1 MIKENKSYKYKIRHI
16 HFTSII
22 SMALVLFLVG
32 LLSLILFMARDI
44 SIHVK
49 ENINLSVILEDKIS
63 EQDLSQIKA
72 HLDSSLYAKSI
83 EYISKEDALKD
94 HINTLGEDPKE
105 FLGYNPLLASLEV
118 KLKAEYANND
128 SVQKIESEL
137 VKFEFIDRVAYQK
150 DMVSLINE
158 NVKKISLVLL
168 GLAVVLLLISLV
180 LINNTV
186 RVAVYSNR
194 FLINTMKLVGA
205 TPWFIRKPYI
215 FHGIVNGVIAAIFSL
230 IMLTGM
236 VYYIQFE
243 FGIKELMISPLT
255 VILVSLIVITLGIT
269 LTAVSSY
276 FAVGR
281 FLKMRTEDLYSI

>member
-63 EQDLSQIKA
+63 EQDLSQIRA

-215 FHGIVNGVIAAIFSL
+215 FHGIINGVIAAIFSL

>member
-1 MIKENKSYKYKIRHI
+1 MTKEKKAGKYKIRHV

-22 SMALVLFLVG
+22 SMSLVLFLVG
-32 LLSLILFMARDI
+32 SLSLILFTARDV

-49 ENINLSVILEDKIS
+49 ENINLSVILEDEIS
-63 EQDLSQIKA
+63 ESYFQRIKTYLESA
-72 HLDSSLYAKSI
+72 PFVKSVV
-83 EYISKEDALKD
+83 YISKEDALKD
-94 HINTLGEDPKE
+94 HITTLGEDPKD
-105 FLGYNPLLASLEV
+105 FLGYNPLMASLEV

-128 SVQKIESEL
+128 SVLMIEAKL
-137 VKFEFIDRVAYQK
+137 KTFENIYRVAYQR
-150 DMVSLINE
+150 DMVSLVNE

-168 GLAVVLLLISLV
+168 GLAIVLLLVSLV

-186 RVAVYSNR
+186 RIAVYSNR

-205 TPWFIRKPYI
+205 THWFIRKPYI
-215 FHGIVNGVIAAIFSL
+215 YRGMLNGTIAAIISL
-230 IMLTGM
+230 VLLAGM

-243 FGIKELMISPLT
+243 FGLNELFINPLT
-255 VILVSLIVITLGIT
+255 IVSVVLIVIVLGVT

-281 FLKMRTEDLYSI
+281 FLKMRTEEIYSI

>member
-215 FHGIVNGVIAAIFSL
+215 FHGIINGVIAAIFSL

-255 VILVSLIVITLGIT
+255 VILVSLIIITLGIT

>member
-1 MIKENKSYKYKIRHI
+1 MISEKKIHKYKVQHI
-16 HFTSII
+16 HITSII

-49 ENINLSVILEDKIS
+49 ENINLSVILDDNTNDTVVAKIKNYLETS
-63 EQDLSQIKA
+63 T
-72 HLDSSLYAKSI
+72 YTKSVV
-83 EYISKEDALKD
+83 YISKEDALKD
-94 HINTLGEDPKE
+94 HIATLGEDPKA
-105 FLGYNPLLASLEV
+105 FLGYNPLLASFEV

-128 SVQKIESEL
+128 SVKIIESKL
-137 VKFEFIDRVAYQK
+137 STFEDINRIAYLK
-150 DMVSLINE
+150 DMVNLVNE
-158 NVKKISLVLL
+158 NVRKISIVLL
-168 GLAVVLLLISLV
+168 GIAIVLLIISLV

-215 FHGIVNGVIAAIFSL
+215 YRGMLNGIIAAIISIFL
-230 IMLTGM
+230 LAGTI
-236 VYYIQFE
+236 YYIQFE
-243 FGIKELMISPLT
+243 FGIKELMITPLT
-255 VILVSLIVITLGIT
+255 ALFVILIVIFLGLS
-269 LTAVSSY
+269 LTAISSY

-281 FLKMRTEDLYSI
+281 FLKMKTDQIYSI

>member
-1 MIKENKSYKYKIRHI
+1 MTIEKKEKKYKIRHI

-44 SIHVK
+44 SIQVK
-49 ENINLSVILEDKIS
+49 ENINLSVILEDKIN
-63 EQDLSQIKA
+63 EQDFKQLKTF
-72 HLDSSLYAKSI
+72 LEKSSFTKSV

-94 HINTLGEDPKE
+94 HISTMGEDPKA
-105 FLGYNPLLASLEV
+105 FLGYNPLLASFEV
-118 KLKAEYANND
+118 KLKAEYANTD
-128 SVQKIESEL
+128 SVQKIETKL
-137 VKFEFIDRVAYQK
+137 KNFETIDRVAYQK
-150 DMVSLINE
+150 DMLSLVNE

-168 GLAVVLLLISLV
+168 GIAIVLLLISLV

-205 TPWFIRKPYI
+205 TNWFIRKPYI
-215 FHGIVNGVIAAIFSL
+215 YRGMLHGIFAAIFSI
-230 IMLTGM
+230 IMLSGM
-236 VYYIQFE
+236 LYYIQYE

-255 VILVSLIVITLGIT
+255 AIYVSLIVIFLGVM

-281 FLKMRTEDLYSI
+281 FLKMKTNEIYSI